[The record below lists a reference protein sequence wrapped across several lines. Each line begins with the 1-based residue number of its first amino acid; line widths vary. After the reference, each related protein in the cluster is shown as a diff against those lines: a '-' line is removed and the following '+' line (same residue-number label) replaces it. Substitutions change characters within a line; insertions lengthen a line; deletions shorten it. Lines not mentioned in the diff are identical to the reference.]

1 MLIAAGVPFGIV
13 VSILLGIYIWQRN
26 LHNRVDTMLADIQA
40 RDEPVSPLDLSIRY
54 QLPDGAKDTTEL
66 WLRGMA
72 ALDGEEFGKD
82 LAGLE
87 FHTDDDAQF
96 PIPGEPWVDADAAQS
111 LLQKYADQLKLLHE
125 AAEAEGDVRYDLK
138 FEEGL
143 MLMLPHCRQLRQA
156 ARLLQIEVAALA
168 HQGDADGA
176 AQSIRTMGRLGET
189 LRDEPVLISL
199 LVRIA
204 ITRMNCETVRQTLP
218 HVAYS
223 NQQLVDMDAMLSE
236 RSFAD
241 GFHEALLGERVFGI
255 LAGEDPS
262 TMGPGNAT
270 LPRFMKNAGIVHY
283 LNAMSRPVEI
293 AAGDGPEVLTE
304 LQELQE
310 EIELQIKTDRSFDKI
325 FTAILLPAFHA
336 GAEAAVKGEVELDAT
351 RAAIAIER
359 YRRHHGRLPATLD
372 ALVPDFLGRV
382 PNDRFDGQPLRYAV
396 DGNRVTIYSVGPN
409 RQDDGGRS
417 EDDADVK
424 FEIAWPE

>member
-1 MLIAAGVPFGIV
+1 
-13 VSILLGIYIWQRN
+13 
-26 LHNRVDTMLADIQA
+26 
-40 RDEPVSPLDLSIRY
+40 
-54 QLPDGAKDTTEL
+54 
-66 WLRGMA
+66 
-72 ALDGEEFGKD
+72 
-82 LAGLE
+82 
-87 FHTDDDAQF
+87 
-96 PIPGEPWVDADAAQS
+96 
-111 LLQKYADQLKLLHE
+111 
-125 AAEAEGDVRYDLK
+125 
-138 FEEGL
+138 
-143 MLMLPHCRQLRQA
+143 
-156 ARLLQIEVAALA
+156 VAALA

-372 ALVPDFLGRV
+372 ALVPDLRCRRKSCDNLQRWPQSARRRRPKRRRRRCEVRDRLARV
-382 PNDRFDGQPLRYAV
+382 RRDR
-396 DGNRVTIYSVGPN
+396 
-409 RQDDGGRS
+409 DDHSRRS
-417 EDDADVK
+417 TATRPWTR
-424 FEIAWPE
+424 A